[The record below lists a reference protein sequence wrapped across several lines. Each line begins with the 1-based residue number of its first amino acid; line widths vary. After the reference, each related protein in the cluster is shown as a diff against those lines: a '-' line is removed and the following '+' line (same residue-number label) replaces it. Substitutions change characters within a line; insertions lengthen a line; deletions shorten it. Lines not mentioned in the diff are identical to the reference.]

1 MNKQE
6 CKIKPKIININRI
19 INNININNINFNINI
34 NIEIILINNKY

>member
-1 MNKQE
+1 MNIQE

-19 INNININNINFNINI
+19 INNININNINFNIYN